1 MSTNRR
7 FIWGDGMIEVQGLRK
22 SFGGIEVLR
31 GVDFSA
37 GNGEITGLIGPNGAG
52 KTTTLRTLYTVLRP
66 DGGRALVDG
75 HDANLERLEVQRR
88 IGVLPDNRGLYP
100 RLTARE
106 HVRYFG
112 RLHGLG
118 GAALE
123 GRIDSLIDRLRMADF
138 ADRRSKGFSKG
149 QTLKVALARALVHE
163 PANVILDEPTNGLD
177 IESSR
182 AVRELIRE
190 IRDQG
195 RCVLFSSHIM
205 GEVEALC
212 DRIIVISDGL
222 IVANGAPE
230 ELRRATGREDLEDV
244 FMAAVAAGA
253 DPESGLIGSNRA

>member
-1 MSTNRR
+1 
-7 FIWGDGMIEVQGLRK
+7 MIEVRGLRK
-22 SFGGIEVLR
+22 SFNQIEVLR

-37 GNGEITGLIGPNGAG
+37 RNGEITGLIGPNGAG
-52 KTTTLRTLYTVLRP
+52 KTTTLRMLYTVLRP
-66 DGGRALVDG
+66 DSGQALVDG
-75 HDANLERLEVQRR
+75 HDASVERLTVQRR

-118 GAALE
+118 GPELE
-123 GRIDSLIDRLRMADF
+123 GRIDRLVERLGMEDF

-177 IESSR
+177 IGSSR

-212 DRIIVISDGL
+212 DRVIVISDGL
-222 IVANGAPE
+222 IVADGNPE
-230 ELRRATGREDLEDV
+230 ELRQATGEGDLEDV
-244 FMAAVAAGA
+244 FLATIRQAGGAGISA
-253 DPESGLIGSNRA
+253 DGGGVGRA

>member
-1 MSTNRR
+1 
-7 FIWGDGMIEVQGLRK
+7 MIEVRDLRK
-22 SFGGIEVLR
+22 SFNKIEVLR
-31 GVDFSA
+31 GINFTA
-37 GNGEITGLIGPNGAG
+37 RNGEITGLIGPNGAG
-52 KTTTLRTLYTVLRP
+52 KTTTLRMLYTVLRP
-66 DGGRALVDG
+66 DGGRAFVDG
-75 HDANLERLEVQRR
+75 HDAITERLTVQRR

-118 GAALE
+118 GPELE
-123 GRIDSLIDRLRMADF
+123 GRIDRLMERLGMEDF

-177 IESSR
+177 IGSSR

-222 IVANGAPE
+222 IIADDTPE
-230 ELRRATGREDLEDV
+230 ELRQATGKGDLEEV
-244 FMAAVAAGA
+244 FLATVRQAEAASGSTGDGA
-253 DPESGLIGSNRA
+253 NNGTNSGTDRA